1 MGQIWLFFALHA
13 KYLKRYE
20 TFGKKKFLGCALWLF
35 LTHLN
40 KNLDNRFNQLLAVR
54 RQNGAILRKK

>member
-1 MGQIWLFFALHA
+1 MLNIS
-13 KYLKRYE
+13 KDNE
-20 TFGKKKFLGCALWLF
+20 TFGKKSFLGCALWLF

-40 KNLDNRFNQLLAVR
+40 KNLDNRFNELHAVR